1 MKSKFKQYI
10 VIILTLNFGLV
21 SFSQSETQKIKAQI
35 AVGVNNPSSGGFVSP
50 FEAKSVNFPTVNL
63 GIQYMFAD
71 QFGAKLDF
79 GFNRFSNANNSP
91 EFKINYS
98 RVNLQFVY
106 DAKKTLTFLPE
117 RLGVVGHAGPGYTF
131 VKPLGDYTDNNL
143 SFFNVMAGIEF
154 HYYLNDR
161 LSLIADT
168 SYIYGFAK
176 DFNPVSDGLGSFNG
190 NLFTLTFGVSFSL
203 SGCQYC

>member
-1 MKSKFKQYI
+1 
-10 VIILTLNFGLV
+10 
-21 SFSQSETQKIKAQI
+21 
-35 AVGVNNPSSGGFVSP
+35 
-50 FEAKSVNFPTVNL
+50 
-63 GIQYMFAD
+63 
-71 QFGAKLDF
+71 
-79 GFNRFSNANNSP
+79 
-91 EFKINYS
+91 
-98 RVNLQFVY
+98 VY

-143 SFFNVMAGIEF
+143 SFFNVIAGIEF
-154 HYYLNDR
+154 HYYLNER